1 LNRSTRFCRP
11 LRNHSATWP
20 HETDLLQTIKGLG
33 NLLRRVRRQ
42 FLKSGF
48 NAGWHRPRQ
57 FTKKARQPCRAFP
70 RSGSRRPRL
79 PSVKMVVH
87 ADAGDVFPGT
97 PSVSDLELWRHRRRK
112 ISDRRVTA
120 EVKVKVLDLGRPIV
134 REHPFGAGARGPAEF
149 GLADTGRRLKAVEPV
164 CRSVN
169 MAICQ
174 TARTIEQ
181 QIGVTATPRRPR
193 TVPNHESFDS
203 DDTKPASESGKPVL
217 TRVAAARAEPFMPE
231 PWISASRPV
240 TREP

>member
-1 LNRSTRFCRP
+1 MLAAISGQGSWIPDGTACELNIFVKSMGWVWRPRPELNRSTRFCRP

-87 ADAGDVFPGT
+87 ADAGDVF
-97 PSVSDLELWRHRRRK
+97 
-112 ISDRRVTA
+112 
-120 EVKVKVLDLGRPIV
+120 
-134 REHPFGAGARGPAEF
+134 
-149 GLADTGRRLKAVEPV
+149 
-164 CRSVN
+164 
-169 MAICQ
+169 
-174 TARTIEQ
+174 
-181 QIGVTATPRRPR
+181 
-193 TVPNHESFDS
+193 
-203 DDTKPASESGKPVL
+203 
-217 TRVAAARAEPFMPE
+217 
-231 PWISASRPV
+231 
-240 TREP
+240 